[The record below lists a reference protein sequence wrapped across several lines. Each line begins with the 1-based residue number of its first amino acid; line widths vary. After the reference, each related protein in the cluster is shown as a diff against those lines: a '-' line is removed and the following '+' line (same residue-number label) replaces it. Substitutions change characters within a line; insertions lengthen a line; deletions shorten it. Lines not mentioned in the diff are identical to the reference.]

1 MSRYKKE
8 KEKETW
14 NEQREDKIENGDDG
28 LSDDRI
34 SRIALWKYN
43 PSSYDKEWKRRGL
56 KRSVLQYFWK
66 IDKCSEK
73 SDLARIEPYTSST
86 LTSLTKSIRLWRKRW
101 LIEWSW
107 R

>member
-43 PSSYDKEWKRRGL
+43 PSS
-56 KRSVLQYFWK
+56 
-66 IDKCSEK
+66 
-73 SDLARIEPYTSST
+73 
-86 LTSLTKSIRLWRKRW
+86 
-101 LIEWSW
+101 
-107 R
+107 